1 MISAVLFDLDGT
13 LVNCIIP
20 MEQILVGVLENL
32 GVRTA
37 EAKKRYIVENLRKIL
52 LQGNSPFDGLRLL
65 WRVGRYLGMPYHKR
79 VAMVLFAYRSL
90 KEVFLNSPLF
100 PEAKKVLDDLRMRGI
115 VMGIVTTR
123 SAKEAEYVL
132 KRHSID
138 EYFKIVVS
146 RDIVK
151 RGKPHPDPILF
162 ALRRLGYN
170 PDQAVMV
177 GDMPTDIE
185 AGKAAGTKTVAL
197 TVGIFNDA
205 LRESG
210 ADVVATSLQEL
221 PRLIEAL

>member
-1 MISAVLFDLDGT
+1 MISVVLFDLDGT
-13 LVNCIIP
+13 LVDCIVP
-20 MEQILVGVLENL
+20 MEHILVRVLENL
-32 GVRTA
+32 GVRALGT
-37 EAKKRYIVENLRKIL
+37 KKKYVIENLRKIL

-65 WRVGRYLGMPYHKR
+65 WRVGRYLGMPPHKR
-79 VAMVLFAYRSL
+79 VVMMLFAYRSL

-100 PEAKKVLDDLRMRGI
+100 PEAKQVLDELRKRGI

-146 RDIVK
+146 RDLVN
-151 RGKPHPDPILF
+151 RGKPHPDPIIF
-162 ALRRLGYN
+162 ALRKMGFS
-170 PDQAVMV
+170 PAQAVMV

-185 AGKAAGTKTVAL
+185 AGKAAGAKTIAL
-197 TVGIFNDA
+197 AIGIFNDA

-210 ADVVATSLQEL
+210 ADVIAASLQDI
-221 PRLIEAL
+221 PCLIEAL

>member
-37 EAKKRYIVENLRKIL
+37 EAKKRYVVENLRKIL

-79 VAMVLFAYRSL
+79 AAMVLFAYRSL
-90 KEVFLNSPLF
+90 KEAFLNSPLF

-197 TVGIFNDA
+197 AVGIFNDA

>member
-1 MISAVLFDLDGT
+1 VISVVLFDLDGT
-13 LVNCIIP
+13 LVDCIVP
-20 MEQILVGVLENL
+20 MEHILVRVLENL
-32 GVRTA
+32 GVRALGT
-37 EAKKRYIVENLRKIL
+37 KKKYVIENLRKIL

-65 WRVGRYLGMPYHKR
+65 WRVGRYLGMPPHKR
-79 VAMVLFAYRSL
+79 VVMMLFAYRSL

-100 PEAKKVLDDLRMRGI
+100 PEAKQVLDELRKRGI

-146 RDIVK
+146 RDLVN
-151 RGKPHPDPILF
+151 RGKPHPDPIIF
-162 ALRRLGYN
+162 ALRKMGFS
-170 PDQAVMV
+170 PAQAVMV

-185 AGKAAGTKTVAL
+185 AGKAAGAKTIAL
-197 TVGIFNDA
+197 AIGIFNDA

-210 ADVVATSLQEL
+210 ADVIAASLQDI
-221 PRLIEAL
+221 PCLIEAL